1 MLPQCL
7 FRNVRRIFTHSLD
20 YIFRQSR
27 KFRYGVLYNIRY
39 FRIVVIRAMDNF
51 HTIFQLTV
59 STLQRIYPQT
69 KSGQISCYSRYME
82 CYTFQWCIPPR
93 FIIGR
98 INTQVI
104 PQHQIIIFQIQDA
117 ILSIQ
122 ITRYKYYFYLRFR
135 NTSSYQVPGHDSYY
149 ATNV

>member
-59 STLQRIYPQT
+59 STLQRIYPQPNPA
-69 KSGQISCYSRYME
+69 KSV
-82 CYTFQWCIPPR
+82 
-93 FIIGR
+93 
-98 INTQVI
+98 VI
-104 PQHQIIIFQIQDA
+104 VGTWNATLSNGVYPQG
-117 ILSIQ
+117 S
-122 ITRYKYYFYLRFR
+122 
-135 NTSSYQVPGHDSYY
+135 
-149 ATNV
+149 